1 MSKLTLTRLG
11 KRYRIYATPRQ
22 RLLELLSGR
31 NHHQDHWALQAIDLE
46 IEQGEAVGVIG
57 NNGAGKSTLLK
68 LVAGT
73 IAPTT
78 GSVAYSGR
86 LTAILELGTGFHPE
100 FTGRENLFYAGAL
113 MGVSK
118 QEIAKRYDQIV
129 DFSELGDA
137 LGQALKTYSTGMVVR
152 LAFSLVTMVDPE
164 ILIIDEALAV
174 GDRNFQKKCLA
185 RMIEIQHSGTTI
197 LFCSHSMH
205 HVMQFCSRAIW
216 LENGIAKAVGE
227 VSDVVDCYVAD
238 SLSDNAG
245 YTEANNALGR
255 DKLDLHCQ
263 VSEMI
268 LQPQAHVRRGVSL
281 VVRLSFK
288 VLKEDRYVLG
298 IALDQKETMTR
309 MVAETSLEN
318 GLPELHL
325 TPGEYS
331 VQLSLDTEALR
342 GGQYIVYAGLMH
354 QSLLKIEDYIER
366 EITVI
371 DSDEIRSPAMLRAA
385 VEWDINKE
393 LFHKAAK

>member
-1 MSKLTLTRLG
+1 MSKLTLTDLG
-11 KRYRIYATPRQ
+11 KLYRVYASPRQ
-22 RLLELLSGR
+22 RLLELITGR
-31 NHHQDHWALQAIDLE
+31 NHHQDHWALQGIDLE

-68 LVAGT
+68 LVTGT
-73 IAPTT
+73 LTPTT
-78 GSVAYSGR
+78 GKVDYSGR

-100 FTGRENLFYAGAL
+100 FTGHENLFYAGAL

-118 QEIAKRYDQIV
+118 QEIASRYDQIV

-137 LGQALKTYSTGMVVR
+137 LSQPLKTYSTGMVVR

-174 GDRNFQKKCLA
+174 GDRNFQKKCLS
-185 RMIEIQHSGTTI
+185 RMIEIQKSGTTI

-227 VSDVVDCYVAD
+227 VSDVVDQYVAS
-238 SLSDNAG
+238 SLSERDL
-245 YTEANNALGR
+245 YTETGAKGSQ
-255 DKLDLHCQ
+255 DKVDLHCQ
-263 VSEMI
+263 VTEMF
-268 LQPQAHVRRGVSL
+268 LQPETHIRRGDRL
-281 VVRLSFK
+281 VVKIKFR

-298 IALDQKETMTR
+298 VAFDQKETMTR

-318 GLPELHL
+318 GIPEVHL

-331 VQLSLDTEALR
+331 VVMSVDTEPLR
-342 GGQYIVYAGLMH
+342 AGQYIVYAGLLDH
-354 QSLLKIEDYIER
+354 SLLTIEDYLER
-366 EITVI
+366 DITVF
-371 DSDEIRSPAMLRAA
+371 DRDEIRSPAMLRAA
-385 VEWDINKE
+385 IEWDLNKE
-393 LFHKAAK
+393 LL